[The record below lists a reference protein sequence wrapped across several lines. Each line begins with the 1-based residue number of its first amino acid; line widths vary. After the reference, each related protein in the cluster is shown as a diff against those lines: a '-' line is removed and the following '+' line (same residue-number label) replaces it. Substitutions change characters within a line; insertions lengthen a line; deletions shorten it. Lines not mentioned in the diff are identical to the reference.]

1 MNRKLVINAALIWKE
16 LGYAETLTVNKLR
29 SLTKLTEIEIEA
41 ALDWLKHEN
50 KIAVSV
56 LGDERQINKT
66 DEVMIY
72 V

>member
-16 LGYAETLTVNKLR
+16 LEYAETLTVNKLR
-29 SLTKLTEIEIEA
+29 SLTKLTELEIDA

-50 KIAVSV
+50 KISVST
-56 LGDERQINKT
+56 LGSERQINKT
-66 DEVMIY
+66 DEVLIY